1 MPDSEKATLSTVRN
15 HKRATVILVCFQN
28 VSSSDVLRMKAI
40 ITLHPTKYILASCP
54 VNKVSFDQVPITYS
68 VQILQP
74 GTVFFRVFTDP
85 NGHPKLISLSGG
97 YILQLV
103 ILSTMFPT
111 GQFSCTLQI
120 MKRSPL
126 NRNVFFLHY
135 TLLSLF

>member
-1 MPDSEKATLSTVRN
+1 
-15 HKRATVILVCFQN
+15 
-28 VSSSDVLRMKAI
+28 MKAI

-54 VNKVSFDQVPITYS
+54 VNKVPFDQVLITYS
-68 VQILQP
+68 VKILQP
-74 GTVFFRVFTDP
+74 GTVFLRVFTDL

-97 YILQLV
+97 CILQLV

-120 MKRSPL
+120 MKGSPL

-135 TLLSLF
+135 TLLNLFQS